1 MIRCPLVDK
10 RHVPLR
16 IHTLMPIAP
25 VLVHVFTAL
34 GAVCALFAALAIPQ
48 GDWVGLFF
56 WLGVA
61 LIIDGIDGTFA
72 RMAKVN
78 TRLPR
83 FSGETLDLV
92 IDYVT
97 YVFVPVLALL
107 AAGHLQGLIGKGLAA
122 GILLSSLYHFS
133 DNGSKDEEKSFVGF
147 PAIWNVVAFYIFVF
161 APDWQVTAA
170 IIATCIVLTFVPWRW
185 VHPLRVVRMRSTTLA
200 VTCIWSVAAM
210 VAVWQGLATADVAIK
225 GALLGAA
232 IYAVGL
238 ALWRR
243 Y

>member
-1 MIRCPLVDK
+1 MPLA
-10 RHVPLR
+10 
-16 IHTLMPIAP
+16 PI
-25 VLVHVFTAL
+25 LVHVFTAL
-34 GAVCALFAALAIPQ
+34 GAVCALFAALAIPN

-72 RMAKVN
+72 RMAQVD

-107 AAGHLQGLIGKGLAA
+107 AAGYLPGLLGEGLAA
-122 GILLSSLYHFS
+122 GILLSSLFHFS

-161 APDWQVTAA
+161 APSWQITAG
-170 IIATCIVLTFVPWRW
+170 IVATCTLLTFVPWRW
-185 VHPLRVVRMRSTTLA
+185 VHPLRVVRMRPATLA
-200 VTCIWSVAAM
+200 VTLLWSVAAAL
-210 VAVWQGLATADVAIK
+210 AVWQGLSTAEPWVKA
-225 GALLGAA
+225 ALLGPAV
-232 IYAVGL
+232 YAVAL

-243 Y
+243 H

>member
-1 MIRCPLVDK
+1 MPL
-10 RHVPLR
+10 
-16 IHTLMPIAP
+16 AP

-34 GAVCALFAALAIPQ
+34 GAVCALFAALAIPH

-56 WLGVA
+56 WLGIA
-61 LIIDGIDGTFA
+61 LFIDGIDGTFA
-72 RMAKVN
+72 RMADVEA
-78 TRLPR
+78 RLPR

-107 AAGHLQGLIGKGLAA
+107 AAGHLRGSLGEVLAA

-161 APDWQVTAA
+161 QPDWKITAA
-170 IIATCIVLTFVPWRW
+170 IIATCTILTFFPWRW
-185 VHPLRVVRMRSTTLA
+185 VHPLRVVRMRPVTLA
-200 VTCIWSVAAM
+200 MTLVWSVAAAL
-210 VAVWQGLATADVAIK
+210 AVWQGLATADVAVK
-225 GALLGAA
+225 AALLGVAL
-232 IYAVGL
+232 YAVGL
-238 ALWRR
+238 ALWKRG
-243 Y
+243 

>member
-1 MIRCPLVDK
+1 MPLA
-10 RHVPLR
+10 
-16 IHTLMPIAP
+16 PI
-25 VLVHVFTAL
+25 LVHIFTAL

-48 GDWVGLFF
+48 ADWVGLFF

-61 LIIDGIDGTFA
+61 LFIDGVDGTFA
-72 RMAKVN
+72 RMAHVE

-107 AAGHLQGLIGKGLAA
+107 AAGHLPGTLGEILAA
-122 GILLSSLYHFS
+122 GILLSSLFHFS

-161 APDWQVTAA
+161 TPDWKVTAG
-170 IIATCIVLTFVPWRW
+170 IIATCTVLTFVPWRW
-185 VHPLRVVRMRSTTLA
+185 VHPLRVVRMRPATLA
-200 VTCIWSVAAM
+200 ITLVWSIAAA
-210 VAVWQGLATADVAIK
+210 VAVWQGLDNASMAVKA
-225 GALLGAA
+225 ALLGAA
-232 IYAVGL
+232 IYALGL

-243 Y
+243 G

>member
-1 MIRCPLVDK
+1 MPL
-10 RHVPLR
+10 
-16 IHTLMPIAP
+16 AP

-34 GAVCALFAALAIPQ
+34 GAVCALFAALAIPH
-48 GDWVGLFF
+48 GDWAGLFF

-61 LIIDGIDGTFA
+61 LLIDGIDGTFA
-72 RMAKVN
+72 RMAHVD

-107 AAGHLQGLIGKGLAA
+107 AAGHLPGTLGEVLAA
-122 GILLSSLYHFS
+122 GILLSSLFHFS
-133 DNGSKDEEKSFVGF
+133 DNGSKDEDKSFVGF

-161 APDWQVTAA
+161 APDWRVSAA
-170 IIATCIVLTFVPWRW
+170 IIAVCTILTFVPWRW
-185 VHPLRVVRMRSTTLA
+185 VHPLRVVKLRPVTLA
-200 VTCIWSVAAM
+200 VTVIWSVAAAL
-210 VAVWQGLATADVAIK
+210 AVWQGLTTASMAVK
-225 GALLGAA
+225 VLLLAA
-232 IYAVGL
+232 AAYAVGL

-243 Y
+243 S

>member
-1 MIRCPLVDK
+1 
-10 RHVPLR
+10 
-16 IHTLMPIAP
+16 MPIAP

-48 GDWVGLFF
+48 GDWVAMFF

-61 LIIDGIDGTFA
+61 LFIDGIDGTFA
-72 RMAKVN
+72 RMVDVD

-97 YVFVPVLALL
+97 YVFVPVLALV
-107 AAGHLQGLIGKGLAA
+107 AAGHLPGTVGEILAA
-122 GILLSSLYHFS
+122 GILLSSLFHFS

-161 APDWQVTAA
+161 APDWQVSAT
-170 IIATCIVLTFVPWRW
+170 IIAVCIFLTFVPWRW
-185 VHPLRVVRMRSTTLA
+185 VHPLRVVRMRPVTLA
-200 VTCIWSVAAM
+200 VTLIWSIAAG
-210 VAVWQGLATADVAIK
+210 VAVWQGLTTANTAIK
-225 GALLGAA
+225 AALLGAA

-243 Y
+243 Q